1 MFSLIISTIGLLMII
16 GLLIFIWA
24 YITTLVFD
32 ILILAAVYFAVYFIW
47 GLVSGMVGDN
57 KEKDK

>member
-32 ILILAAVYFAVYFIW
+32 ILILAAVYFAVCFIW